1 MPVETTPR
9 NSHTAADQPLLQVD
23 DLRVHFP
30 LPGSGLLRR
39 SAGSVKAVDGVS
51 FSLAAGQTLGL
62 VGESGCG
69 KSTTGLAVLRMQPV
83 TSGRIL
89 FEGLDITQ
97 QQART
102 GTFRR
107 RMQMVYQDP
116 YGSLNPRMTVRDLVG
131 EPLQVHGLASNKSA
145 YQDRIAALLKTVG
158 LLPDMADR
166 YPHEF
171 SGGQRQR
178 IGIARALALEPS
190 LIICDEP
197 VSALDVS
204 IQAQVVN
211 VLQALQ
217 ERLGLAYLF
226 IAHDLAVVRHLS
238 HRVAVMYLGRIVEI
252 ATRDALYREPL
263 HPYTQAL
270 LSAVPVA
277 DPVVERQR
285 KRIVVQGEV
294 PSALN
299 PPPGC
304 RFHTRC
310 PMAMARCRTEDPP
323 LQALEPGLDGR
334 AVACHLHSP
343 AVGVAGASVAGAM
356 TSPVTGQARAA

>member
-1 MPVETTPR
+1 MTE
-9 NSHTAADQPLLQVD
+9 PLLRVEN
-23 DLRVHFP
+23 LKVHFP
-30 LPGSGLLRR
+30 VMRGVVLKKQVGT
-39 SAGSVKAVDGVS
+39 VHAVDGVA
-51 FSLAAGQTLGL
+51 FTLDRGETLGL

-69 KSTTGLAVLRMQPV
+69 KSTTGLAVLRMQDV
-83 TSGRIL
+83 TSGRIE
-89 FEGLDITQ
+89 FEGQDITHHDK
-97 QQART
+97 ARM
-102 GTFRR
+102 RPIR
-107 RMQMVYQDP
+107 QRLQMVYQDP
-116 YGSLNPRMTVRDLVG
+116 YGSLNPRMKVRDIVG
-131 EPLQVHGLASNKSA
+131 EPLVVHGLADDRKA
-145 YQDRIAALLKTVG
+145 YDERIAELMRTVG

-171 SGGQRQR
+171 SGGQLQG

-211 VLQALQ
+211 VLQELQ

-252 ATRDALYREPL
+252 ASRDDLYRAPL

-270 LSAVPVA
+270 MSAVPVA
-277 DPVVERQR
+277 DPVVERARQR
-285 KRIVVQGEV
+285 VVVQGEV
-294 PSALN
+294 PSALR
-299 PPPGC
+299 PPSGC

-310 PMAMARCRTEDPP
+310 AQAMPRCSSDDPP
-323 LQALEPGLDGR
+323 LADLGGGR
-334 AVACHLHSP
+334 AVACHLHTAVIPIASAALQP
-343 AVGVAGASVAGAM
+343 A
-356 TSPVTGQARAA
+356 

>member
-1 MPVETTPR
+1 MPDNRAIDAILRVE
-9 NSHTAADQPLLQVD
+9 
-23 DLRVHFP
+23 DLKVHFP
-30 LPGSGLLRR
+30 IMQGGVIQRE
-39 SAGSVKAVDGVS
+39 AATVKAVDGVS
-51 FSLAAGQTLGL
+51 FVLRRGETLGL

-69 KSTTGLAVLRMQPV
+69 KSTTGLAILRMLTP
-83 TSGRIL
+83 TAGRII
-89 FEGLDITQ
+89 FEGNDITAWDQ
-97 QQART
+97 DRMRPI
-102 GTFRR
+102 RR

-116 YGSLNPRMTVRDLVG
+116 YGSLNPRMRVRDIVG
-131 EPLQVHGLASNKSA
+131 EPLEVHGMTGGRTAF
-145 YQDRIAALLKTVG
+145 RERVAALIAMVG
-158 LLPDMADR
+158 LLPAMADR

-211 VLQALQ
+211 LFIELQQ
-217 ERLGLAYLF
+217 RLGLTYVF
-226 IAHDLAVVRHLS
+226 IAHDLAVVRHIS
-238 HRVAVMYLGRIVEI
+238 NRIAVMYLGRIVEI
-252 ATRDALYREPL
+252 ASRDELYRDPL

-270 LSAVPVA
+270 LAAIPIP
-277 DPVVERQR
+277 DPELEATRPRQ
-285 KRIVVQGEV
+285 IITGEV

-310 PMAMARCRTEDPP
+310 PHVMAICEREDPP
-323 LQALEPGLDGR
+323 LKSGQGSR
-334 AVACHLHSP
+334 AVACHLH
-343 AVGVAGASVAGAM
+343 A
-356 TSPVTGQARAA
+356 